1 LDRVSMVI
9 GIRSVLEYN
18 WAVAKVDKVD
28 RYKYLGLRF
37 SIFFNGPTLLV

>member
-1 LDRVSMVI
+1 MVI

-37 SIFFNGPTLLV
+37 SISFNGPTILV